1 MKGSR
6 VQFWTSWVWGA
17 LSLRIAKRK
26 SQVDKWMY
34 GAGGQI
40 EEYVADGNL
49 RVIFMEM
56 ATVVADT
63 IEIKWP
69 RTSLEELQYLMAC
82 GEWPCSG
89 HKEER
94 EENQGIKEAEGHNY

>member
-1 MKGSR
+1 
-6 VQFWTSWVWGA
+6 
-17 LSLRIAKRK
+17 
-26 SQVDKWMY
+26 MY

-82 GEWPCSG
+82 GE
-89 HKEER
+89 
-94 EENQGIKEAEGHNY
+94 